1 MRSQP
6 EPHPPELEAAVDALL
21 AGELVAFPTETVYGL
36 GADASNAGAVA
47 AIFAAKGRPSDH
59 PVIVHLASAS
69 GLAQWTAEPSA
80 SAVALADAF
89 WPGPLTLLVPRAAHV
104 LDAVTGGRTSVG
116 LRVPSH
122 PVAHA
127 LLTAFAA
134 RSPHGG
140 VAAPSANRF
149 GRVSPTSAADV
160 HADLGDRVR
169 VVLDGGHSS
178 VGVEST
184 IVDCTVEPPMILRH
198 GAITTE
204 MLEVV
209 VTLQDAAG
217 PSRTSGM
224 LASHYAPRC
233 TIVAVETVTDARHAM
248 RLRRDLGELVDVFD
262 ASRDVHDAAHRLYRE
277 FRNADE
283 LGLNALIVVLPNAEG
298 LGRAIR
304 DRVLKASAADR
315 AARRE

>member
-6 EPHPPELEAAVDALL
+6 ESRPAPIEAAVDALL

-36 GADASNAGAVA
+36 GADASNADAVR
-47 AIFAAKGRPSDH
+47 AIFAAKGRPTDH
-59 PVIVHLASAS
+59 PVIVHLASADALLDWS
-69 GLAQWTAEPSA
+69 DAPSA
-80 SAVALADAF
+80 SAVALAEAF

-104 LDAVTGGRTSVG
+104 LDAVTGGRASVG

-122 PVAHA
+122 AVAHE
-127 LLTAFAA
+127 LLTAFAD

-149 GRVSPTSAADV
+149 GRVSPTSASDV
-160 HADLGDRVR
+160 RNDLGDAVG
-169 VVLDGGHSS
+169 VVLDGGASA

-209 VTLQDAAG
+209 VVLQDVSG
-217 PSRTSGM
+217 PSRASGM

-233 TIVAVETVTDARHAM
+233 TIVAAESVAEARQAM
-248 RLRRDLGELVDVFD
+248 RFRRDLGELVDVFD
-262 ASRDVHDAAHRLYRE
+262 ASRDVQDAAHRLYRE
-277 FRNADE
+277 FRIADE
-283 LGLNALIVVLPNAEG
+283 LGLNTLIVVLPNAEG

-304 DRVLKASAADR
+304 DRVLKASAAR
-315 AARRE
+315 

>member
-1 MRSQP
+1 MHSP
-6 EPHPPELEAAVDALL
+6 ADLPDPHLIEAAVDALL

-36 GADASNAGAVA
+36 GADASNAGAVRA
-47 AIFAAKGRPSDH
+47 VFAAKGRPSDH
-59 PVIVHLASAS
+59 PVIVHLASADA
-69 GLAQWTAEPSA
+69 LAAWSSEPSP
-80 SAVALADAF
+80 SALALADAF

-104 LDAVTGGRTSVG
+104 LDAVTGGRASVG

-149 GRVSPTSAADV
+149 GRVSPTSAEDV
-160 HADLGDRVR
+160 LAELGEV
-169 VVLDGGHSS
+169 VHVLDGGQSA

-209 VTLQDAAG
+209 VALQDAGG
-217 PSRTSGM
+217 PSRASGM
-224 LASHYAPRC
+224 LASHYAPHC
-233 TIVAVETVTDARHAM
+233 SIVPVEAVAEARSEM
-248 RLRRDLGELVDVFD
+248 RLRRDLGEVVDVFD
-262 ASRDVHDAAHRLYRE
+262 ASRDMQDAAHRLYRE
-277 FRNADE
+277 FRSADE
-283 LGLNALIVVLPNAEG
+283 RGLTALIVVLPNAEG

-304 DRVLKASAADR
+304 DRVLKASAAS
-315 AARRE
+315 